1 MSFLPKY
8 VPDSVVRDAAV
19 PAPLLHLDPSCT
31 PSYGWDFDKEELY
44 AISGD
49 FVCGDGT
56 GDSVLYKLEAP
67 HGVRLSGVRVT
78 SDLYGY
84 EIWCPTIMVKEPAL
98 VGGVVVPKWCEY
110 THPGPEWLVDGSA
123 LRDPEKEAKRQMD
136 ILLPFCSGSTDVA
149 TFPLL
154 RVLLE
159 RHGFFSFSMSNDE
172 RLTVAEGLLGMV
184 GVEEFR
190 SIPAKMLTA
199 PAHLSRKL
207 ADIDTVGGS
216 PKEKTEKRTEAAR
229 SYCVD
234 LAFESHQRVNCDE
247 GSNGLDFVQREILA
261 QRRIIQARVSTAT
274 LNKISTAMSGAEL
287 LALRTHWVSVMA
299 EKSLEDV
306 AMKTHISM

>member
-8 VPDSVVRDAAV
+8 VPDSVVRDDAV
-19 PAPLLHLDPSCT
+19 PAPLLHLDPTCN
-31 PSYGWDFDKEELY
+31 PSYGWDFEKEELY

-84 EIWCPTIMVKEPAL
+84 EIWCPTIMVKEPTLA
-98 VGGVVVPKWCEY
+98 GGVVVPKWSEY

-123 LRDPEKEAKRQMD
+123 LRDPEREAQRQMG
-136 ILLPFCSGSTDVA
+136 ILLPFCSGATDVA

-154 RVLLE
+154 RELLE
-159 RHGFFSFSMSNDE
+159 RHGFFAFSMSNDE
-172 RLTVAEGLLGMV
+172 RVEVAEGLLGMV

-199 PAHLSRKL
+199 PAHLIRKL
-207 ADIDTVGGS
+207 ADIDTVGCS
-216 PKEKTEKRTEAAR
+216 LKEKTEKRTEAAR

-234 LAFESHQRVNCDE
+234 LAFESHQRMNCEE
-247 GSNGLDFVQREILA
+247 GSNGIVFVQQEILA
-261 QRRIIQARVSTAT
+261 QRRIIQAKVNTAT
-274 LNKISTAMSGAEL
+274 LSKISTTMTGAEI
-287 LALRTHWVSVMA
+287 LALRTHWVGVMA